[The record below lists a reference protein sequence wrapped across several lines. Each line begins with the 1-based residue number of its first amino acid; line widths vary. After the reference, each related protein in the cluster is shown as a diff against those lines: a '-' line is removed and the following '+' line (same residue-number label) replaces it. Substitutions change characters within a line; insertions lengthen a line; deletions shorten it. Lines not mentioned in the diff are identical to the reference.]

1 MTIINDK
8 ILYKILVKTFS
19 SDRIPEK
26 IENIKMGDFKSWD
39 SLGNF
44 RLLLALEDFFE
55 VRFSLDEIAQI
66 KSVKQIKKHISEK
79 LSGKN

>member
-1 MTIINDK
+1 MKIINDK
-8 ILYKILVKTFS
+8 ILHNILVETFS
-19 SDRIPEK
+19 SERIPNQ
-26 IENIKMGDFKSWD
+26 IEDIKMGDLDSWD

-55 VRFSLDEIAQI
+55 IRFSLDEVAQI

-79 LSGKN
+79 LS